1 VTNIINKSTPGQEK
15 NRLSKAIII
24 TIRAFM
30 RMKESNASTNDMLA
44 FIILA
49 LEEITSG
56 IDRSV
61 EAWEKRGYWVKADK
75 YRMEWQW
82 TKKSALGLREAF
94 SHENETEI
102 AQELIQIMERFNNI
116 KVSDKHR
123 MGKPWVGA
131 YRRYQQLLDRES

>member
-1 VTNIINKSTPGQEK
+1 MTKIINKSTPGQEK

-82 TKKSALGLREAF
+82 TGKSAKRLRDAF
-94 SHENETEI
+94 SQEIENEIT
-102 AQELIQIMERFNNI
+102 QELIQIMGRFSNI

-131 YRRYQQLLDRES
+131 YRRYQQVLE